1 MFTAGAFLLSAA
13 LVVNGGFEDDIKGWN
28 FDRKNFE
35 VVSGAGIS
43 GSRGFVWTNSN
54 PSKLVIARRK
64 LELEPGRAYR
74 FECWVKNDGLVNA
87 KTKPGDKP
95 TVVSIELYDDK
106 GKFICMTG
114 ARAVVDN
121 QKSEA
126 GWTRYRGTTPITP
139 SNLGE
144 ALFLFYAAKGT
155 TGTQVLDC
163 VEVTALKEV
172 PIASVF
178 SSAYRDTA
186 YTGKVSFAAKCVLN
200 PCRYSLSSVKAFFR
214 FAGVDGAMMV
224 PVEINGNGYVRTEVD
239 VSDLARGTH
248 GVEIVLKRGD
258 GSLIASRKMD
268 FTRVDRR
275 PSRKVDFD
283 KYGRAIVDGRAFFPI
298 GLYSSRS
305 MVERLDI
312 YCQGPFNCIL
322 PYGLSPDYRELDPY
336 HAKGIKVIVSV
347 HTDYID
353 YIARKGAK
361 ITTREDEHA
370 FAERY
375 LKAIKDHPALLAWYI
390 ADELPPDKIENLR
403 ERNLLFRAGDPD
415 HPTLAVFDRVDSPA
429 DFIEGY
435 DIVAMDP
442 YPIGNA
448 GGRASIANASIYPE
462 AARAGMW
469 DFRMLWQVP
478 QTFDWTWYRPWAAK
492 DHGARM
498 PTFEEMRN
506 MNWQAVASGANG
518 LIGWWFAGIVKHL
531 EGKGKTQE
539 FNKVWED
546 VKKAYAE
553 VAEKTPLLLSVEQAP
568 RVSKL
573 PPDISARTWRKDG
586 ILWLLAVNRTYKPV
600 SGVIALS
607 DGSTVDV
614 SLEGLGVV
622 FTKIQERGSQRKD
635 SAASM

>member
-1 MFTAGAFLLSAA
+1 MSATGVLLLSAA
-13 LVVNGGFEDDIKGWN
+13 LIVNGGFEEGGKGWI
-28 FDRKNFE
+28 FSKKNFE
-35 VVSGAGIS
+35 VVSGVGKG
-43 GSRGFVWTNSN
+43 GSNGLVWTNSN
-54 PSKLVIARRK
+54 PAKLVIATQK
-64 LELEPGRAYR
+64 LKLEPGRAYR
-74 FECWVKNDGLVNA
+74 FECWVKNGGLENP
-87 KTKPGDKP
+87 KTKPGSSP
-95 TVVSIELYDDK
+95 TVVSIEAYSDK
-106 GKFICMTG
+106 GKFISMTG
-114 ARAVVDN
+114 AEAVVDN

-126 GWTRYRGTTPITP
+126 GWTKYRGTTPILP

-144 ALFLFYAAKGT
+144 TKLLFYAAKET

-163 VEVTALKEV
+163 VEITALKEE
-172 PIASVF
+172 PIASIF

-186 YTGKVSFAAKCVLN
+186 VSGKVSFVAKCVLN
-200 PCRYSLSSVKAFFR
+200 PYRDPPPSVNASFR
-214 FAGVDGAMMV
+214 FVGTKGEMAV
-224 PVEINGNGYVRTEVD
+224 PVKIDENGHVRTELD
-239 VSDLARGTH
+239 VATLALGTH
-248 GVEIVLKRGD
+248 GVEVVLNRRD

-268 FTRVDRR
+268 FTRVDKL
-275 PSRKVDFD
+275 PMRKVDFD
-283 KYGRAIVDGRAFFPI
+283 RHGRTIVDGKPFFPI

-305 MVERLDI
+305 MVKWLDL

-322 PYGLSPDYRELDPY
+322 PYGLPPDSKALDPY

-347 HTDYID
+347 HTDYVG
-353 YIARKGAK
+353 YIALNGAK
-361 ITTREDEHA
+361 VRTREDECA
-370 FAERY
+370 FARRY
-375 LKAIKDHPALLAWYI
+375 LNAMKDHPALLAWYI
-390 ADELPPDKIENLR
+390 ADELPPDKVENLR
-403 ERNLLFRAGDPD
+403 GRNLLFRAGDPD

-429 DFIEGY
+429 DFVEGY

-448 GGRASIANASIYPE
+448 GGRANIANASIYPA
-462 AARAGMW
+462 AARAGMFG
-469 DFRMLWQVP
+469 FRILWQVP

-492 DHGARM
+492 DYNARM

-506 MNWQAVASGANG
+506 MNWQAIASGANG
-518 LIGWWFAGIVKHL
+518 LVGWWFAGIVSHL
-531 EGKGKTQE
+531 KGKGKNAE
-539 FNKVWED
+539 FNEAWEN

-553 VAEKTPLLLSVEQAP
+553 VAAKTQLLLSVEDAP

-573 PPDISARTWRKDG
+573 PPDVSARTWRKDG

-622 FTKIQERGSQRKD
+622 FIKIQERGSQRKD